1 MNAITSALYDE
12 GAAEDVY
19 ALALTNQNAEQS
31 MTKVFIGGSRR
42 ISRLSA
48 DVRRRID
55 RIIEQ
60 GFPVLVGDA
69 NVADKAVQ
77 KYLHDRGYQAV
88 EVFCSNGECRNN
100 LGKWPIRAVATGQS
114 RRDFD
119 YYAAKD
125 EQMAEE
131 ASVGLMIW
139 DGRSA
144 GSLAN
149 AARLL
154 RQNKK
159 VVVYAAPSKQF
170 LTLGAETDW
179 ERLLSGCGRDAR
191 EKVIKAAEGPRRKAG
206 VRQRSLF

>member
-1 MNAITSALYDE
+1 
-12 GAAEDVY
+12 
-19 ALALTNQNAEQS
+19 

-60 GFPVLVGDA
+60 GLPVLVGDA
-69 NVADKAVQ
+69 NGADKAVQ
-77 KYLHDRGYQAV
+77 QYLHDRSYQAV

-100 LGKWPIRAVATGQS
+100 LGKWPIRAVATGQA

-125 EQMAEE
+125 EQMAQE

-139 DGRSA
+139 DGKSA
-144 GSLAN
+144 GTLAN

-154 RQNKK
+154 RQDKK
-159 VVVYAAPSKQF
+159 VVVYAAPAKQF
-170 LTLGAETDW
+170 LTLQAEADW
-179 ERLLSGCGRDAR
+179 ERLLSGCGRDVR
-191 EKVIKAAEGPRRKAG
+191 EKVIRAARGPRGKEG
-206 VRQRSLF
+206 GRQKSLF

>member
-1 MNAITSALYDE
+1 
-12 GAAEDVY
+12 
-19 ALALTNQNAEQS
+19 

-42 ISRLSA
+42 ISRLNA

-69 NVADKAVQ
+69 NGADKAVQ
-77 KYLHDRGYQAV
+77 KYLQGRGYRTV
-88 EVFCSNGECRNN
+88 EVFCSGGECRNN
-100 LGKWPIRAVATGQS
+100 LGKWPVRAVATRQA

-125 EQMAEE
+125 EQMAQE

-139 DGRSA
+139 DGKSA
-144 GSLAN
+144 GTLAN

-154 RQNKK
+154 RQDKK
-159 VVVYAAPSKQF
+159 VVIYATPAKRF
-170 LTLGAETDW
+170 LTLKAEVDW
-179 ERLLSGCGRDAR
+179 QYLVSTCGRDIR
-191 EKVIKAAEGPRRKAG
+191 EKILRSVSDGRRQSGA
-206 VRQRSLF
+206 RQASLL